1 MVCLYFLFGDF
12 NRHRLRFWN
21 VYEKERTKV
30 RHYGKKEKDTYRVF
44 PNSVSG

>member
-1 MVCLYFLFGDF
+1 MVCLYILFGDF
-12 NRHRLRFWN
+12 NRHWLRFRN